1 MLGRRTPSNREP
13 RPRFADL
20 VGERLRASKVVRV
33 FAIADFRY
41 YWIGAFISFSGSWI
55 QRIAEGYFVFQLMH
69 NEAQLA
75 FVSFCSSI
83 PVFFLGFVA
92 GSFSDIFDKRRVLV
106 VTQAIYAVGAIY
118 LAIATWLH
126 FVTYFQIVFVALL
139 LGIVSTIEMPT
150 RQSVVS
156 RVVPASDLATAIP
169 LTATTF
175 NMARIVGPAIGSL
188 MLAAFGVAACYFA
201 NGISFLALIWTAL
214 AIKADLSNPV
224 RAKQPVRDL
233 IFEGARFT
241 MMEIRLRT
249 LFILESITGVFG
261 IFYIGLLPAY
271 TGETLGLDRISDKAA
286 KAGLGLATTSVG
298 IGAITGLLIITA
310 LSESP
315 RRAMLIRMSMT
326 LMGICLL
333 LLSVIRLPVLA
344 YPVLA
349 VTGMCS
355 IIQFNTTNALFQL
368 LSPEERR
375 GRVLAMHI
383 WSLNGL
389 SPFGILLFGW
399 IASASHVWPHSHA
412 GDFGPFR
419 LPTDVGGAALAMLF
433 GGIVMVA
440 GALGAW
446 ASRRGLANLAPD
458 LPALSKELG

>member
-1 MLGRRTPSNREP
+1 MR
-13 RPRFADL
+13 RPRGLRKTEQRLRFSEL
-20 VGERLRASKVVRV
+20 VGERLRANKVVRV
-33 FAIADFRY
+33 FSIADFRY

-55 QRIAEGYFVFQLMH
+55 QRIAEGYFVFQLTH
-69 NEAQLA
+69 NEAKLA

-92 GSFSDIFDKRRVLV
+92 GSFSDIFDKRKVLV
-106 VTQAIYAVGAIY
+106 VTQAIYAIGAIY
-118 LAIATWLH
+118 LAIATWGH

-139 LGIVSTIEMPT
+139 LGVVSTIEMPT

-156 RVVPASDLATAIP
+156 RVVPVGDLPTAIP

-175 NMARIVGPAIGSL
+175 NMARIVGPAVGSV

-201 NGISFLALIWTAL
+201 NGISFIALIWTAL
-214 AIKADLSNPV
+214 AIKADLSNPPRV
-224 RAKQPVRDL
+224 KQPVRDL

-241 MMEIRLRT
+241 MMEVRLRT

-271 TGETLGLDRISDKAA
+271 TGETLGLDRISDRAA
-286 KAGLGLATTSVG
+286 KAGLGLATTCVG
-298 IGAITGLLIITA
+298 VGALVGLFIITA

-315 RRAMLIRMSMT
+315 RRAFLIRMSMT
-326 LMGICLL
+326 LMGLSLL
-333 LLSVIRLPVLA
+333 ALAAIRQPWLA

-399 IASASHVWPHSHA
+399 IASASHIWPHTHL
-412 GDFGPFR
+412 GHYGPFR
-419 LPTDVGGAALAMLF
+419 APTDVGGAALAMLF
-433 GGIVMVA
+433 GGAVMVIGAA
-440 GALGAW
+440 GAWL
-446 ASRRGLANLAPD
+446 SRRGLAQLSPD
-458 LPALSKELG
+458 LPQELGTRD

>member
-1 MLGRRTPSNREP
+1 MRRQRTQPDGEE
-13 RPRFADL
+13 RPRFSGL
-20 VGERLRASKVVRV
+20 VGERLRASKIVRV
-33 FAIADFRY
+33 FSIADFRY

-55 QRIAEGYFVFQLMH
+55 QRIAEGYFVFHLTR

-92 GSFSDIFDKRRVLV
+92 GSFSDIFDKRKVLV

-118 LAIATWLH
+118 LAIATWAH
-126 FVTYFQIVFVALL
+126 FVTYFQIVLVALI
-139 LGIVSTIEMPT
+139 LGVVSTIEMPT
-150 RQSVVS
+150 RQSLVS
-156 RVVPASDLATAIP
+156 RVVPASELATAIP

-175 NMARIVGPAIGSL
+175 NMARIVGPAIGSAL
-188 MLAAFGVAACYFA
+188 LASFGVAACYLA

-214 AIKADLSNPV
+214 AIKADLTNPQWV
-224 RAKQPVRDL
+224 KQPVRDL

-249 LFILESITGVFG
+249 LFVLESITGVFG
-261 IFYIGLLPAY
+261 IFYLGLLPAY

-286 KAGLGLATTSVG
+286 KAGLGLATTFVG
-298 IGAITGLLIITA
+298 LGALIGLFIITW

-315 RRAMLIRMSMT
+315 RRALLIRLSMT
-326 LMGICLL
+326 FMGLSLL
-333 LLSVIRLPVLA
+333 ALAYIREPWLA
-344 YPVLA
+344 YPVLMI
-349 VTGMCS
+349 TGMCS

-399 IASASHVWPHSHA
+399 IASASHVWPHTRLGH
-412 GDFGPFR
+412 FGPFR
-419 LPTDVGGAALAMLF
+419 APTDVGGAALAMLF
-433 GGIVMVA
+433 GGIVMIA
-440 GALGAW
+440 GAAGAW
-446 ASRRGLANLAPD
+446 FSRRGLADLAPD
-458 LPALSKELG
+458 LPSISPG